1 MAHELYFNKDYMR
14 KWWRQNKDIL
24 RKNKKKHGGKILI
37 EKKLND
43 DAMLYAILF
52 FFAFL
57 NHWMKFL
64 ILPNIFQSP
73 IHNDEL
79 YLTNV

>member
-24 RKNKKKHGGKILI
+24 RKNKKKHGRKILI

-52 FFAFL
+52 F
-57 NHWMKFL
+57 
-64 ILPNIFQSP
+64 LPF
-73 IHNDEL
+73 
-79 YLTNV
+79 

>member
-1 MAHELYFNKDYMR
+1 MMK
-14 KWWRQNKDIL
+14 QNKDIL

-43 DAMLYAILF
+43 YAMLYAVCFFRLF
-52 FFAFL
+52 KSV
-57 NHWMKFL
+57 WKKFL

-73 IHNDEL
+73 TYNDEL